1 MKRVDSEN
9 DKLLQFTPEDQADA
23 YRQSLAFDAVRLAN
37 GPDAPTVK
45 ELFPNARTVGRLEA
59 GAWDGLLHEVKT
71 ALKQGEDVSQLGKVY
86 GSALHAAAVNGHLE
100 IVKLLIACGAD
111 ANARDRDGMTAVETR
126 RK

>member
-1 MKRVDSEN
+1 LSK
-9 DKLLQFTPEDQADA
+9 TIA
-23 YRQSLAFDAVRLAN
+23 LATTAIPCPAVFSSACE
-37 GPDAPTVK
+37 GA
-45 ELFPNARTVGRLEA
+45 FPNARTVGRLEA